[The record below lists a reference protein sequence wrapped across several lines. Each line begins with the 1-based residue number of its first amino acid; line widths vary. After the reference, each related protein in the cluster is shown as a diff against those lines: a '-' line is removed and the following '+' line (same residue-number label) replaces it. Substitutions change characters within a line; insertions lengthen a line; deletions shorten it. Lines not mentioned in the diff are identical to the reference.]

1 MKSIFVYDK
10 WIMFQSMH
18 SAVMWNRM
26 NIIPRNMPIQYI
38 NTLNKNGTQ
47 LHTIRTIEL
56 TKMLIAYRCAKN
68 VFVLPTNQILIGLEI
83 CI

>member
-1 MKSIFVYDK
+1 
-10 WIMFQSMH
+10 MFQSIH
-18 SAVMWNRM
+18 SAVVWNRM
-26 NIIPRNMPIQYI
+26 KIIPTNMQIQYI
-38 NTLNKNGTQ
+38 NAFNKNGTQ
-47 LHTIRTIEL
+47 LHTIRTVEL